1 LYLTNGNNLLFYSND
16 FVFLQKQRIR
26 SPSTNHM
33 NRRIKVHGKVQ
44 GVFFRKNTQQ
54 KAVELGLRG
63 WVKNEDD
70 GSVLVEI
77 EGELHSILAMQSWLR
92 LGPPDSTVESLEI
105 SQGEDQ
111 GYLDFLILQ

>member
-1 LYLTNGNNLLFYSND
+1 
-16 FVFLQKQRIR
+16 
-26 SPSTNHM
+26 M

-54 KAVELGLRG
+54 KALELGLSG

-70 GSVLVEI
+70 GTVSVEI

-92 LGPPDSTVESLEI
+92 LGPPNAEVKSLEI
-105 SQGEDQ
+105 SQGQEQ
-111 GYLDFLILQ
+111 GYEDFMILQ

>member
-1 LYLTNGNNLLFYSND
+1 
-16 FVFLQKQRIR
+16 
-26 SPSTNHM
+26 M

-54 KAVELGLRG
+54 KALELDLKG

-70 GSVLVEI
+70 GTVSLEI

-92 LGPPDSTVESLEI
+92 LGPPNSQVEYLEI
-105 SQGEDQ
+105 SQGEEQ
-111 GYLDFLILQ
+111 GYQDFLILQ

>member
-1 LYLTNGNNLLFYSND
+1 
-16 FVFLQKQRIR
+16 
-26 SPSTNHM
+26 M

-54 KAVELGLRG
+54 KALELGLSG

-70 GSVLVEI
+70 GTVSVEI

-92 LGPPDSTVESLEI
+92 LGPPNAEVESLEI
-105 SQGEDQ
+105 SQGQEQ
-111 GYLDFLILQ
+111 GYEDFMILQ

>member
-1 LYLTNGNNLLFYSND
+1 
-16 FVFLQKQRIR
+16 
-26 SPSTNHM
+26 M

-54 KAVELGLRG
+54 KALELGLSG

-70 GSVLVEI
+70 GTVSVEI

-92 LGPPDSTVESLEI
+92 LGPPNSQVENLEI
-105 SQGEDQ
+105 SHGKDQ
-111 GYLDFLILQ
+111 GYSDFMILQ